1 MQEQDGDLP
10 IRSRLRGNT
19 GECASRTIMRW
30 AKIHAALHT
39 ALTEYST
46 AVHKLGSPNPLP
58 HKLKSKIIR
67 ISESAACSLEKC
79 LQIILKQVDEI
90 GCFTEQ

>member
-1 MQEQDGDLP
+1 MSCDTNDILLDKP
-10 IRSRLRGNT
+10 LVVVV
-19 GECASRTIMRW
+19 
-30 AKIHAALHT
+30 KAALHT